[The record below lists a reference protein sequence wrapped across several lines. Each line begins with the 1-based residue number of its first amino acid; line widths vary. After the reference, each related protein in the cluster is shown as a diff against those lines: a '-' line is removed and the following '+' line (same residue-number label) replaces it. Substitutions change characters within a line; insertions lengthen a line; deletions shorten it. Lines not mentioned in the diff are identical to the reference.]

1 MKFTLAPKV
10 NALVNITSACAFF
23 FGSTLFLPSFIEYA
37 TVGVVL
43 FMIGS
48 LLFLLSA
55 VADFNRH

>member
-55 VADFNRH
+55 VADFNSH